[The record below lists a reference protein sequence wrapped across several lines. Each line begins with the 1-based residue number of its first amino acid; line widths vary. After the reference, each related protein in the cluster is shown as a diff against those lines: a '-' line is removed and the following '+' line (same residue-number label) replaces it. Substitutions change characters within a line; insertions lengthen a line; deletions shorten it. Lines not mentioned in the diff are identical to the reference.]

1 MSNTTTVIQ
10 RTNRLTGFKDVIEI
24 PNKGGDT
31 GGRVYKQYPTKLVK
45 YTYKVLG
52 IRGTKLGRFVA

>member
-10 RTNRLTGFKDVIEI
+10 RTPRLTGFKDVIEI
-24 PNKGGDT
+24 PNKRGDT
-31 GGRVYKQYPTKLVK
+31 GGRVYTQYPTKLVK

-52 IRGTKLGRFVA
+52 IRGTTGGRFVA